1 MKVIKG
7 TVALLAI
14 VLSLNSSISFAE
26 VTTETIK
33 DWRLVCNE
41 NKQCV
46 ANQVISVKRDDKLQN
61 VLTLTLVKG
70 GNGQFNLELKLP
82 FGIDLRPGIV
92 TRVDEADEEKFPFVT
107 CMPDGCI
114 AVMPMT
120 KDRLAMFKKGSKLT
134 VGFRPLGNEKTVA
147 VEASL
152 SGFTAISTKL
162 N

>member
-1 MKVIKG
+1 V
-7 TVALLAI
+7 TSSVAA
-14 VLSLNSSISFAE
+14 NAADNK

-70 GNGQFNLELKLP
+70 GNGQSNLELKLP
-82 FGIDLRPGIV
+82 FGLDLRPGIV

-152 SGFTAISTKL
+152 SGFTAAQSKI
-162 N
+162 